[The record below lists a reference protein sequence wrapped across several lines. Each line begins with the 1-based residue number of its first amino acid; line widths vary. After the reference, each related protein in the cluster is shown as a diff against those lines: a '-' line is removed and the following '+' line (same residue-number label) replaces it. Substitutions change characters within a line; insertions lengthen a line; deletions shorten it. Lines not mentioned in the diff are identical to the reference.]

1 MIKAPNLAA
10 VYAAELKLAEAKT
23 RALDGGRRAWL
34 AVKVGVTRPSSL
46 ALIAAAGFCG
56 GWLVSRRS
64 PRPTPSTE
72 DATAAAGKGAIAG
85 LILPFLLQAASRI
98 LPLVVNGIFTE
109 RQKADE
115 PCTVV
120 QTTVIHDGTA

>member
-1 MIKAPNLAA
+1 MIKAPDLAA

-34 AVKVGVTRPSSL
+34 AVKVKVTRPSSL

-56 GWLVSRRS
+56 GWLVSHRFD
-64 PRPTPSTE
+64 RPAPTTE
-72 DATAAAGKGAIAG
+72 EPPAAAGKGLIAG

-98 LPLVVNGIFTE
+98 LPVVISGAFTE
-109 RQKADE
+109 RVKAEE